1 MKLELVVPTSLSEI
15 PLGHYQKFLEVA
27 KNTND
32 DEFLGQKMIEIFCGI
47 ELKEVVKIAMPDVIN
62 LVSHFNKLFSEIPKF
77 KNRFEINGVEFGFIP
92 NMEKISWGEYI
103 SIDKTINDYQN
114 LNVAMGVM
122 YRPIIEFKKDKYL
135 VEKYNAEG
143 YYDDLMKYAPL
154 DVCLSAQLFFWNLEK
169 ELLIATISYLE
180 KMMSRKMQMSLL
192 KKLNLV
198 NDGVGIKAYISSLK
212 EMLEDLMKL
221 PTLNYLPALTF
232 SHSKSKKQKLKS
244 TN

>member
-1 MKLELVVPTSLSEI
+1 MKLELVIPTSLSEI
-15 PLGHYQKFLEVA
+15 PLMHYQKFLEVA

-62 LVSHFNKLFSEIPKF
+62 LVSHFNKLFAEIPKF

-135 VEKYNAEG
+135 IEKYNAEG

-154 DVCLSAQLFFWNLEK
+154 DVCLSAQLFFWNLER

-192 KKLNLV
+192 RKLNLV
-198 NDGVGIKAYISSLK
+198 NDGVGINQYINSLK
-212 EMLEDLMKL
+212 EMLEDSMKL
-221 PTLNYLPALTF
+221 PNLNYLPHLTF
-232 SHSKSKKQKLKS
+232 
-244 TN
+244 